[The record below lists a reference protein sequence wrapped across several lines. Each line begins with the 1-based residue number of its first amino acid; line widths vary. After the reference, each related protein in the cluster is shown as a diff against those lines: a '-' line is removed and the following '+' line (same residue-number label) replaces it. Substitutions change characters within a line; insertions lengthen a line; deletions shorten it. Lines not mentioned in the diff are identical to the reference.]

1 MKIVPKIVNTAKSA
15 ELKTRNNNIKTNNVS
30 YTTAPDSFSKSEF
43 NLEKALNTLKEI
55 KTKNAFGRDTSKFNI
70 AQMNVLSYTLA
81 QEPKKWNS
89 VYALAQKDYI
99 DGGTVAMFSKEPLE
113 KLDTLREYSDV
124 KNSKSKPKYTEANL
138 REVARNT
145 NTEEIQKLQPLTKT
159 SLDVKNI
166 IGMRELPEKFIGKIT
181 NKVIDFEKNVCK
193 NNVEEIVF
201 VENNSDRAAYNI
213 TAKTGDNTLKSVLLD
228 KDLKTDAAETVS
240 VYRTGNDIYEIKKV
254 NDYRNNTISKVRFKL
269 DKENGNYPVVTHEVR
284 VVKDKNDNVVK
295 TEYTAPSEVPGIFD
309 IKVQYPDG
317 KTDIVSSGT
326 VNKKTGITTVK
337 KNMTSLDGT
346 KTEYLYEDDVNGN
359 RLSDYKITDKN
370 GNVLLQKSS
379 TFEVVS
385 PNKFISSN
393 NNDKYEIVVNE
404 KTIDVKDMNNP
415 KRFAKI
421 DIDRSLL
428 GNKRKLLQSLKQM
441 PGEELIKLSQSTN
454 KLVGIGTPLESYYQ
468 PDDKSIHSSDQL
480 FVVLHELGH
489 ARDYRDLNVD
499 SEEEYYN
506 TINKTISSDVKLLRI
521 YEDEVEKFNKAF
533 PDAQRDHIDYFI
545 NTLNHYGGELGG
557 LMETVAESNA
567 ILTTPK
573 TMDLLAIRSQ
583 YLQQYFPKTIAYLS
597 NVLNTEKVA

>member
-15 ELKTRNNNIKTNNVS
+15 ELKTRKNNIKTNNVS

-43 NLEKALNTLKEI
+43 NLENALNTLKEI

-181 NKVIDFEKNVCK
+181 DKVIDFEKNVCK

-269 DKENGNYPVVTHEVR
+269 DKENDNYPVVTHEVR

-454 KLVGIGTPLESYYQ
+454 KLVGIRTPLESYYQ

-499 SEEEYYN
+499 SEEGYYN

-557 LMETVAESNA
+557 LVETVAESNA